1 VTLLQAVQVGSVDI
15 VLTLLL
21 LLGGVIGA
29 QFGAKMGTRLRGEE
43 TRALLGALVLS
54 VALSLL
60 WGMVRTPD
68 DLFAIGP
75 AL

>member
-1 VTLLQAVQVGSVDI
+1 

-29 QFGAKMGTRLRGEE
+29 QFGAKMGTKLRGEE
-43 TRALLGALVLS
+43 TRALLGALVLA

-60 WGMVRTPD
+60 WGLVKKPD
-68 DLFAIGP
+68 ALFSIGP